1 MKARQTNSETVT
13 TRERGTARCGRGTGG
28 RGPKPWVT
36 PAKPNDRSLWDAGCL
51 LRTNDGPS
59 VGCVL
64 SSRTTSFRETLT
76 KDLVRFAKLRS
87 CWVGLW
93 LAPDGRARALSSVS
107 SWDFSVF
114 HGAAFASRPGLPWV
128 NSSFQSLWF
137 IDLYRSVTLTGKEF
151 ILGNQIS
158 YFILLSLSTVDAPFR
173 IFTAPCFLCFVYIWG
188 NRAQA
193 VKIGI
198 KKEEKL
204 THKLTDFAHD
214 GRQIEHFATTLL
226 FKRRLSD
233 KQEITARQ
241 NT

>member
-93 LAPDGRARALSSVS
+93 LAPDGRAQALSSVS

-114 HGAAFASRPGLPWV
+114 HGAAFASRLISLGSTPPFNRFGLLICIDQW
-128 NSSFQSLWF
+128 LW
-137 IDLYRSVTLTGKEF
+137 LAK
-151 ILGNQIS
+151 N
-158 YFILLSLSTVDAPFR
+158 
-173 IFTAPCFLCFVYIWG
+173 
-188 NRAQA
+188 
-193 VKIGI
+193 
-198 KKEEKL
+198 
-204 THKLTDFAHD
+204 
-214 GRQIEHFATTLL
+214 
-226 FKRRLSD
+226 
-233 KQEITARQ
+233 
-241 NT
+241 

>member
-51 LRTNDGPS
+51 LRTNDDPS

-114 HGAAFASRPGLPWV
+114 HGAAFASRLISLGSTPPFNRFGLLICIDQWLWLV
-128 NSSFQSLWF
+128 KNSFWEIKCFISFCY
-137 IDLYRSVTLTGKEF
+137 LYL
-151 ILGNQIS
+151 Q
-158 YFILLSLSTVDAPFR
+158 
-173 IFTAPCFLCFVYIWG
+173 
-188 NRAQA
+188 
-193 VKIGI
+193 
-198 KKEEKL
+198 
-204 THKLTDFAHD
+204 
-214 GRQIEHFATTLL
+214 
-226 FKRRLSD
+226 
-233 KQEITARQ
+233 
-241 NT
+241 